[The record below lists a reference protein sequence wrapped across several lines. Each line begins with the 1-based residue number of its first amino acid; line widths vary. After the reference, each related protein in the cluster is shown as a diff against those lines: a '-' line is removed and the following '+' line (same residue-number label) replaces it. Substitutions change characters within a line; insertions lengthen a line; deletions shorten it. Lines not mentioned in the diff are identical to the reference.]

1 MRFQDKVVW
10 ITGASSG
17 IGEALTYAFNR
28 EGAKVIVSARR
39 EAELARVK
47 AACATPG
54 NVAVLPL
61 DLEKADELP
70 AKAKAAAELFGP
82 IDILVNNAGV
92 SQRSLVLET
101 SIDVDIRIMNI
112 DYLSQVALTKLVLP
126 SMVERRSGQIVV
138 ISSVAGFIGTPL
150 RSGYA
155 AAKHAL
161 RGFFDSLR
169 AEVWK
174 YGIGVTLV
182 YPGYINTNVSVN
194 ALSGDGGKHGAMGEG
209 QSKGMSPEKCA
220 GKILNAVAAR
230 KDEAMMGGMETLA
243 VYLKRL
249 SPKLM
254 ALIVRKAKVT

>member
-17 IGEALTYAFNR
+17 IGEALSYAFNR

-39 EAELARVK
+39 EAELDRVK
-47 AACATPG
+47 AACLTPA

-61 DLEKADELP
+61 DLEKAHEFP
-70 AKAKAAAELFGP
+70 AIAIAAAGLFGP
-82 IDILVNNAGV
+82 IDILVNNAGIT
-92 SQRSLVLET
+92 QRSLVLDT
-101 SIDVDIRIMNI
+101 SIDVDIRIMNV

-138 ISSVAGFIGTPL
+138 ISSVAGYVGTPL
-150 RSGYA
+150 RSAYA

-174 YGIGVTLV
+174 HGIGVTLI
-182 YPGYINTNVSVN
+182 YPGYIKTNITLN
-194 ALSGDGGKHGAMGEG
+194 ALSGDGGKHGKVDEG
-209 QSKGMSPEKCA
+209 ISKGMSPEKCA
-220 GKILNAVAAR
+220 AKILTSVAAR
-230 KDEAMMGGMETLA
+230 KDEAMMGGLETFA

-254 ALIVRKAKVT
+254 ALVVRKAKVT